1 MSRRAAGVSTRLG
14 LAVTSGVPVLVLV
27 SMGSVAALT
36 GTVSPAIWAVSALI
50 GFFMAIAFADLGAS
64 LPHVTG
70 GIGACAGAVL
80 ARRSRTLAVT
90 ARWSYWFGWSPALA
104 INSALVGSYVHDT
117 LVPRAPAWTVVLIA
131 VLVLGGSVTVNHY
144 GVRYGA
150 RLQVAL
156 IACVAVPVALVAG
169 TALVRGD
176 FQPGRLAPFAPPG
189 GWLSGHGLVAVA
201 GGLFLAGWSAYGA
214 ELALA
219 YGTEYRRGIRDAVRT
234 LMVIAVVS
242 VAVYSLLP
250 LILTGVLGT
259 ARIQADPAI
268 ALRPLAEQVAGG
280 FAGLIVG
287 VLVLALLLGTNMIMI
302 ASSRTLYQLARD
314 GNAWR
319 FLGAVNR
326 HGVPANALR
335 FDFGV
340 NTLLLVAVFA
350 LNHGQTSDVP
360 LALLA
365 ASNVGYILSVS
376 LALIAAWLN
385 HRQASGSS
393 RSLRIRPGL
402 MRVGLA
408 LAVFNLALLLTAGFA
423 WGWANLLLGAAVLTG
438 LIAAFARGFRR
449 APAESGLSQPPVCI
463 AWSAA
468 SRVHSASQLQLT
480 STGGER
486 YPWPVT
492 AKFGHRRV
500 PTWSSNNS
508 PSVNSRFSA
517 TSRPGRGTGRSP
529 TT

>member
-1 MSRRAAGVSTRLG
+1 MRRPQSLMGVSTRLG

-27 SMGSVAALT
+27 SMGSVAALA
-36 GTVSPAIWAVSALI
+36 GTVSTAIWAVSAVI
-50 GFFMAIAFADLGAS
+50 GFFMAIAFADLASS

-70 GIGACAGAVL
+70 GIGASAGAVL
-80 ARRSRTLAVT
+80 ARRSRVLAVT

-117 LVPRAPAWTVVLIA
+117 LLPRSPAWTVILIA
-131 VLVLGGSVTVNHY
+131 LVVLGGSVTVNHY

-169 TALVRGD
+169 AALLRGD
-176 FQPGRLAPFAPPG
+176 FHAGRLVPFAPPG
-189 GWLSGHGLVAVA
+189 GWLSGHALVAVA

-234 LMVIAVVS
+234 LVVIAVVS
-242 VAVYSLLP
+242 VLVYSLLP
-250 LILTGVLGT
+250 LILIGVLGSQ
-259 ARIQADPAI
+259 RIQDDPAV

-280 FAGLIVG
+280 AAGLVVG
-287 VLVLALLLGTNMIMI
+287 VLVLALLLGTNMVMI

-319 FLGAVNR
+319 FLGTVNR

-340 NTLLLVAVFA
+340 NTLLLLTVFA
-350 LNHGQTSDVP
+350 INRGRTSDVP

-365 ASNVGYILSVS
+365 ASNVGYILSIS

-385 HRQASGSS
+385 HHERRQASGF
-393 RSLRIRPGL
+393 LRIRPGL
-402 MRVGLA
+402 MRVALA

-423 WGWANLLLGAAVLTG
+423 WGWLNLLLGAVVLTG
-438 LIAAFARGFRR
+438 ITAAFARGYRQVQ
-449 APAESGLSQPPVCI
+449 AEPVPNSQPVCI
-463 AWSAA
+463 AWGAA
-468 SRVHSASQLQLT
+468 ARVHSAEQLL
-480 STGGER
+480 
-486 YPWPVT
+486 
-492 AKFGHRRV
+492 
-500 PTWSSNNS
+500 
-508 PSVNSRFSA
+508 
-517 TSRPGRGTGRSP
+517 
-529 TT
+529 

>member
-1 MSRRAAGVSTRLG
+1 MSRGRDVAGVSNRLG
-14 LAVTSGVPVLVLV
+14 LAVTAGVPVLVLV

-50 GFFMAIAFADLGAS
+50 GFFMAIAFADLAAS

-70 GIGACAGAVL
+70 GVGTCAGTVL
-80 ARRSRTLAVT
+80 ARRNRMLAVT

-117 LVPRAPAWTVVLIA
+117 LVPRAAAWTVVLIA

-144 GVRYGA
+144 GVRHGA

-156 IACVAVPVALVAG
+156 VACVAVPVTLVAG
-169 TALVRGD
+169 AGLLRGD
-176 FQPGRLAPFAPPG
+176 FHPSRLVPFAPPG

-219 YGTEYRRGIRDAVRT
+219 YGTEYRRGTRDAVRT
-234 LMVIAVVS
+234 LIVIAAVS
-242 VAVYSLLP
+242 VVVYSLLP
-250 LILTGVLGT
+250 LLLTGVLGI

-280 FAGLIVG
+280 LSGLIVG

-319 FLGAVNR
+319 FLGTVNR
-326 HGVPANALR
+326 HGAPAGALR

-340 NTLLLVAVFA
+340 NVLLLLAVFA
-350 LNHGQTSDVP
+350 INHGRTGGVP

-365 ASNVGYILSVS
+365 AANVGYILSMS

-385 HRQASGSS
+385 HRQAGRPSGI
-393 RSLRIRPGL
+393 LRIRPGL
-402 MRVGLA
+402 MRVA
-408 LAVFNLALLLTAGFA
+408 PVLAVFNLALLLSAGFA

-438 LIAAFARGFRR
+438 IVAVFGRGYRQMPAGS
-449 APAESGLSQPPVCI
+449 APNPQPVCI
-463 AWSAA
+463 AWGTAPRAFSTNEL
-468 SRVHSASQLQLT
+468 LQHN
-480 STGGER
+480 SGG
-486 YPWPVT
+486 
-492 AKFGHRRV
+492 
-500 PTWSSNNS
+500 
-508 PSVNSRFSA
+508 
-517 TSRPGRGTGRSP
+517 
-529 TT
+529 

>member
-1 MSRRAAGVSTRLG
+1 MSSRRTVAGVSTRLG

-50 GFFMAIAFADLGAS
+50 GFFMAIAFADLAAS

-70 GIGACAGAVL
+70 GIGAFAGTVL
-80 ARRSRTLAVT
+80 ARRSRVLAIS

-117 LVPRAPAWTVVLIA
+117 LVPRAPAWTVLLIA
-131 VLVLGGSVTVNHY
+131 VLVLSGSVAVNHY
-144 GVRYGA
+144 GVRHGA

-156 IACVAVPVALVAG
+156 IACVAAPVILVAG
-169 TALVRGD
+169 AAFVRGD
-176 FQPGRLAPFAPPG
+176 FSPSRLVPFAPAG

-234 LMVIAVVS
+234 LMIIAVVS
-242 VAVYSLLP
+242 VVVYSLLP

-259 ARIQADPAI
+259 ARIQADPAV

-280 FAGLIVG
+280 LAGLIVG
-287 VLVLALLLGTNMIMI
+287 VLVLALLLGTNMVMI

-340 NTLLLVAVFA
+340 NALLLAGVFA
-350 LNHGQTSDVP
+350 INHGQTSDLP

-376 LALIAAWLN
+376 LALLAAWLN
-385 HRQASGSS
+385 HRQTSRASGF
-393 RSLRIRPGL
+393 LRIRPGL
-402 MRVGLA
+402 MRFALA
-408 LAVFNLALLLTAGFA
+408 LAVFNVALLLTAGFA
-423 WGWANLLLGAAVLTG
+423 WGWTNLLLGAAVLTG
-438 LIAAFARGFRR
+438 VIAVFARGYRQV
-449 APAESGLSQPPVCI
+449 PAEAVPNQKAVCI
-463 AWSAA
+463 AWSTA
-468 SRVHSASQLQLT
+468 SRVHSASQQQ
-480 STGGER
+480 
-486 YPWPVT
+486 
-492 AKFGHRRV
+492 
-500 PTWSSNNS
+500 
-508 PSVNSRFSA
+508 
-517 TSRPGRGTGRSP
+517 
-529 TT
+529 

>member
-1 MSRRAAGVSTRLG
+1 MSSRRGMAGVSTRHG

-36 GTVSPAIWAVSALI
+36 GTVSPAIWAVSALL
-50 GFFMAIAFADLGAS
+50 GFFMALAFADLAAS

-70 GIGACAGAVL
+70 GVGSYAGTVL
-80 ARRSRTLAVT
+80 ARHSRMLATT

-117 LVPRAPAWTVVLIA
+117 LLPRAPGWTVVLIA

-144 GVRYGA
+144 GVQYGA

-169 TALVRGD
+169 AALVRGE
-176 FQPGRLAPFAPPG
+176 FHPSRLAPFTPPG

-234 LMVIAVVS
+234 LIVIAVVS

-250 LILTGVLGT
+250 LLLTGVLGT
-259 ARIQADPAI
+259 ARIQADPAV
-268 ALRPLAEQVAGG
+268 ALRPLAEQVMGG
-280 FAGLIVG
+280 LAGLIVG
-287 VLVLALLLGTNMIMI
+287 VLVLALLLGTNMVMI

-319 FLGAVNR
+319 FLGTVNR

-340 NTLLLVAVFA
+340 NALLLVAVFA
-350 LNHGQTSDVP
+350 INRGRTSDLP

-365 ASNVGYILSVS
+365 ASNVGYILSIS

-385 HRQASGSS
+385 HRRASRAGGF
-393 RSLRIRPGL
+393 LRIRPGL
-402 MRVGLA
+402 MRVALA
-408 LAVFNLALLLTAGFA
+408 LAVFNLAFLLTAGFA

-438 LIAAFARGFRR
+438 IIAAFARGYRH
-449 APAESGLSQPPVCI
+449 APTEPVPNRQPVCI

-468 SRVHSASQLQLT
+468 PRVYDANQVQ
-480 STGGER
+480 
-486 YPWPVT
+486 
-492 AKFGHRRV
+492 
-500 PTWSSNNS
+500 
-508 PSVNSRFSA
+508 
-517 TSRPGRGTGRSP
+517 
-529 TT
+529 

>member
-1 MSRRAAGVSTRLG
+1 MSGRRAAAGVSTRLG

-50 GFFMAIAFADLGAS
+50 GFFMAIAFADLATS

-70 GIGACAGAVL
+70 GIGTCAGTVL
-80 ARRSRTLAVT
+80 ARRSRMLAVT

-156 IACVAVPVALVAG
+156 VACVAVPMIVVSGAAVL
-169 TALVRGD
+169 RGD

-189 GWLSGHGLVAVA
+189 GWLSGHGVIAIA

-214 ELALA
+214 ELALT
-219 YGTEYRRGIRDAVRT
+219 YGTEYRRGVRDAVRT
-234 LMVIAVVS
+234 LIVIALVS
-242 VAVYSLLP
+242 VVVYTLMP

-259 ARIQADPAI
+259 ARIQADPAV
-268 ALRPLAEQVAGG
+268 ALRPFAEQVVGG
-280 FAGLIVG
+280 LAGLIVG
-287 VLVLALLLGTNMIMI
+287 VLVLALLLGTNMVMI
-302 ASSRTLYQLARD
+302 ASSRTLYQLAQD

-319 FLGAVNR
+319 FLGTVNR
-326 HGVPANALR
+326 HGAPANALR

-340 NTLLLVAVFA
+340 NVLLLLAVCA
-350 LNHGQTSDVP
+350 INRGRTSDVP

-365 ASNVGYILSVS
+365 AANVGYIVSVS

-385 HRQASGSS
+385 HRRASRPSGA
-393 RSLRIRPGL
+393 LRIRPGL
-402 MRVGLA
+402 MRVALILA
-408 LAVFNLALLLTAGFA
+408 IFNLALLLTAGFA
-423 WGWANLLLGAAVLTG
+423 WGWANLLLGAAVLAG
-438 LIAAFARGFRR
+438 IIAVFARGPRH
-449 APAESGLSQPPVCI
+449 APIVPVPAQQPVCI

-468 SRVHSASQLQLT
+468 SRVHGGSQLQ
-480 STGGER
+480 
-486 YPWPVT
+486 
-492 AKFGHRRV
+492 
-500 PTWSSNNS
+500 
-508 PSVNSRFSA
+508 
-517 TSRPGRGTGRSP
+517 
-529 TT
+529 